1 MDRKERTIGI
11 ENQLSQ
17 QRRSFDW
24 GRKAPSK
31 KKRRNL
37 NDDQTRIFDD
47 DANLNTSNDTG
58 TPYGIPADLLAEIEL
73 QQTKPT
79 SNEDQPTSMEAR
91 GASSSASSMKT
102 VLRRVKLKGVTFED
116 AQENIRN
123 LGCRDIGSYA
133 LVREPDNKSD
143 PNAIRVAL
151 FRRHFMGYIPKEI
164 AAWLAPQMDAGQN
177 FLAIFVSR
185 NEHPDHKDRLG
196 LTVDIVQLPHDEPRE
211 KEHCERPNDLA
222 AFC

>member
-1 MDRKERTIGI
+1 MDRKERTIGS

-24 GRKAPSK
+24 RRKAPSK

-47 DANLNTSNDTG
+47 DTNLNTSNDTSI
-58 TPYGIPADLLAEIEL
+58 PYGIPADLFDKSEIE
-73 QQTKPT
+73 QTTGT
-79 SNEDQPTSMEAR
+79 SKEGEPCSTEGKGMAGEGGR
-91 GASSSASSMKT
+91 MRT
-102 VLRRVKLKGVTFED
+102 VLRRVKLKGVIYGD
-116 AQENIRN
+116 AQENIRRW
-123 LGCRDIGSYA
+123 GCKDIGSYA

-151 FRRHFMGYIPKEI
+151 FRRYFMGYIPKEI
-164 AAWLAPQMDAGQN
+164 AAWLAPMMDAGQN
-177 FLAIFVSR
+177 FLAVFVSR

-211 KEHCERPNDLA
+211 KEHCDRLEALVA
-222 AFC
+222 LF

>member
-1 MDRKERTIGI
+1 MDRKERTIGS

-24 GRKAPSK
+24 RRKAPSK

-58 TPYGIPADLLAEIEL
+58 IPYGIPADLLAEIEL
-73 QQTKPT
+73 QQTKPIT
-79 SNEDQPTSMEAR
+79 NKDQPTSMEAR
-91 GASSSASSMKT
+91 GASGQASSMKT

-116 AQENIRN
+116 AQENIRRW
-123 LGCRDIGSYA
+123 GCKDIGSYA

-143 PNAIRVAL
+143 SNAIRVAL
-151 FRRHFMGYIPKEI
+151 FRRYFMGYIPKEI
-164 AAWLAPQMDAGQN
+164 AAWLAPMMDAGQN

-211 KEHCERPNDLA
+211 KEHCDRLEALVA
-222 AFC
+222 LF